1 MGRKVSLMS
10 LAPDRPRDAD
20 ATLGTARV
28 HVVLATFEPEPRWLR
43 AQIASV
49 LAQRDVD
56 LTLDVTDDGSGPA
69 TLALLDE
76 LCSTDPRASWST
88 GPRLGSAANF
98 GRGLARAPR
107 DVAAVLLADQDDVW
121 EQDKAARSLAGL
133 DEGHVLVHGDAR
145 LIDADGHELPGTL
158 FGSEQRDATA
168 TSQGELVVLNVVTGC
183 TVAMRP
189 AVMDAALPF
198 PSIVGGAVHHDLWL
212 ALCAAGLG
220 SIGVVPGTLLSYR
233 QHGTNVVG
241 MVTDAGRWRGLRD
254 ASGSWALRRR
264 IAQAVVDVAAAGRI
278 PPPARDVTAWVGGLP
293 ELATWR
299 IVRGSATAGRSRPL
313 ARVLRAGALAHLARR
328 LARAPGARIRR
339 ALTLTTRALRLLG
352 HVARNPK
359 RMLGGIARNAGIVD
373 QPLRI
378 VSPTALDPQLRPLR
392 ARVTGSGR
400 TVRLLIPGVSP
411 SGVFGGVGTAVAL
424 AVRLAEAGEQVQLVM
439 TDYGQALDAATVRT
453 LILRHV
459 DTSAEV
465 LERVGIARAIHDEED
480 LELGTD
486 DVLIATAWWTAF
498 RAAGTIAANPML
510 TRRRFVYLVQDDE
523 TLFYPASERQLMAER
538 SYALDAVHVVNSRP
552 LAEHLRIRH
561 RIDAPDALVFAPVVA
576 VPEVL
581 PLRPPAGVL
590 RVIVY
595 GRPSVGRNLFDTALR
610 GIAMWDAQRR
620 AAGDTTPLD
629 VVSVGE
635 REQFRYRIG
644 EVMVRAPGVLSWDE
658 YLALLA
664 GSHLGVS
671 LMTSPHPSYP
681 PLEMAASGMVV
692 VTNRWGPKD
701 LGALSTRLVSC
712 EPDAPGVAAALA
724 IAAQRATEGGD
735 PPLDLTSL
743 GASLDTTAAELLQVI
758 RDAEVFSPRDA
769 GAR

>member
-1 MGRKVSLMS
+1 M
-10 LAPDRPRDAD
+10 
-20 ATLGTARV
+20 
-28 HVVLATFEPEPRWLR
+28 
-43 AQIASV
+43 
-49 LAQRDVD
+49 
-56 LTLDVTDDGSGPA
+56 
-69 TLALLDE
+69 
-76 LCSTDPRASWST
+76 
-88 GPRLGSAANF
+88 
-98 GRGLARAPR
+98 
-107 DVAAVLLADQDDVW
+107 
-121 EQDKAARSLAGL
+121 
-133 DEGHVLVHGDAR
+133 
-145 LIDADGHELPGTL
+145 
-158 FGSEQRDATA
+158 
-168 TSQGELVVLNVVTGC
+168 
-183 TVAMRP
+183 
-189 AVMDAALPF
+189 
-198 PSIVGGAVHHDLWL
+198 
-212 ALCAAGLG
+212 
-220 SIGVVPGTLLSYR
+220 SYR

-241 MVTDAGRWRGLRD
+241 AVTDYGRWRGLRD
-254 ASGSWALRRR
+254 ANGSWALRRR

-278 PPPARDVTAWVGGLP
+278 PPPARDVTAWVGRLP

-299 IVRGSATAGRSRPL
+299 IVRGSRRAGRARAL
-313 ARVLRAGALAHLARR
+313 ARVLRAGALVHLSRR

-339 ALTLTTRALRLLG
+339 TLTLTSRALRLLG

-378 VSPTALDPQLRPLR
+378 VSPTAHDPQLRPLR
-392 ARVTGSGR
+392 ARVTGAGR

-465 LERVGIARAIHDEED
+465 LARVGVARAIHDDEE
-480 LELGTD
+480 LELGAD

-498 RAAGTIAANPML
+498 RAAGTIAANPL
-510 TRRRFVYLVQDDE
+510 LARRRFIYLVQDDE

-538 SYALDAVHVVNSRP
+538 SYALDALHVVNSRP
-552 LAEHLRIRH
+552 LADHLRARH
-561 RIDAPDALVFAPVVA
+561 GIEAPDALVFAPVVA
-576 VPEVL
+576 VPQVL
-581 PLRPPAGVL
+581 PLRPPTDLL
-590 RVIVY
+590 RVVVY

-620 AAGDTTPLD
+620 AAGDSTPLD

-644 EVMVRAPGVLSWDE
+644 EVMVRAPGVLSWDG
-658 YLALLA
+658 YLELLA

-701 LGALSTRLVSC
+701 LGTLSTRLVSC
-712 EPDAPGVAAALA
+712 DPDAEGVAAALA
-724 IAAQRATEGGD
+724 TAQERSAQGGD

-743 GASLDTTAAELLQVI
+743 GASLDTTATELLRVI
-758 RDAEVFSPRDA
+758 GDAGAFSPR
-769 GAR
+769 GAAAR